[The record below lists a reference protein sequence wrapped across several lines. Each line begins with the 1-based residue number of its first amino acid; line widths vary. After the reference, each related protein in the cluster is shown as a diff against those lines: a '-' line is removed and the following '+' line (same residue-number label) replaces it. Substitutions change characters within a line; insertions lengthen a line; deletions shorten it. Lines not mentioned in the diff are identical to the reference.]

1 MHQTQLLD
9 TERAAR
15 LAGVT
20 RHEIQN
26 HIATGALPV
35 QDDKIDVLDL
45 AKLYP
50 EVGRRRT
57 TMVEVAAQIREDAF
71 AKAMRRDESPNID
84 QLQAELR
91 QARQEISFFRAE
103 LGRCKTLISDLERL
117 LGDYQ
122 QQAGDK
128 QRVEAMIRWLRQQ
141 AKFLQRLV

>member
-9 TERAAR
+9 AERAAR

-20 RHEIQN
+20 QVEIQT
-26 HIATGALPV
+26 HITSGALPV
-35 QDDKIDVLDL
+35 QHGKIDVLDL
-45 AKLYP
+45 AKIYP
-50 EVGRRRT
+50 EVGQRRT

-71 AKAMRRDESPNID
+71 TKAMRRDDTPNIE

-91 QARQEISFFRAE
+91 QARQEIGFFRAE
-103 LGRCKTLISDLERL
+103 LSRCKVLVSDMDRQLS
-117 LGDYQ
+117 DYQ
-122 QQAGDK
+122 QQASDK